1 MVSYHRLAKLFSASP
16 AVSSSIH
23 NLHGKDNMNETW
35 QIISAIPGN
44 SQLIAQNWLVAQTAV
59 PVPGVPTTVTTNFST
74 TGVENFVKQT
84 SGTVGA
90 FLPNLIGGVLTLFIG
105 WIVAYVVSS
114 VVRSLL
120 KRTNLDNRLGNLATG
135 NSGTARS
142 TMNTEKL
149 VGDVVFWLIFLFALL
164 GFLNA
169 LNLTVVAQPLN
180 NVLNQILAFVPKLA
194 SAAALAGIAWLLATA
209 VKTIVTR
216 TAGTLMPAMSRRL
229 AVGDNQVLPSE
240 TLGNAL
246 YWFVFLFFLPL
257 ILDVLDLRGPLA
269 PVQNLLNDILSALP
283 NIFKAVLIGVVG
295 WFVARIVRELVTNL
309 LAAAGTERLATKI
322 GLNRAAPGQSLS
334 GLLGTVVYLMVLI
347 PTAVAALDAL
357 QIPAISRPAT
367 SMLQQVLNT
376 IPQILTAAGI
386 LAVAY
391 VVSQFIGDLVTNLL
405 SGLGFNSIFRAL
417 GLNTLHQNTT
427 DTSAPSAPSTPPTVP
442 TARGTIVPTSSKKRT
457 PSEVAGLVAQ
467 IGVML
472 VAAVAATGVLGI
484 DSLTQLVNGLLLIAG
499 QVLSGV
505 VVFAIGLYL
514 ANLAQKIVSSSGT
527 HQANVLGQIARLAI
541 LAFVGAMALQQMG
554 IAAGIVNLAFGL
566 LLGAIAIAVA
576 ISFGLGGRDVASEQ
590 LRDWLTGFRDK
601 R

>member
-1 MVSYHRLAKLFSASP
+1 
-16 AVSSSIH
+16 
-23 NLHGKDNMNETW
+23 MNETW
-35 QIISAIPGN
+35 QSLGILSET
-44 SQLIAQNWLVAQTAV
+44 SQLLDFNWLVAQVAA
-59 PVPGVPTTVTTNFST
+59 PTTTTTTNFST
-74 TGVENFVKQT
+74 AGVENMIRQT
-84 SGTVGA
+84 SGTIGA
-90 FLPNLIGGVLTLFIG
+90 FLPSLIGAVVTLFIG
-105 WIVAYVVSS
+105 WILAFIISS
-114 VVRSLL
+114 VIRNLL
-120 KRTNLDNRLGNLATG
+120 KRTDLDNRLGRMATG
-135 NSGTARS
+135 GSRS
-142 TMNTEKL
+142 NMNTEKL
-149 VGDVVFWLIFLFALL
+149 VGDVVFWLIFLFAVLA
-164 GFLNA
+164 FLNA

-180 NVLNQILAFVPKLA
+180 NVLNQVLAFVPKLL
-194 SAAALAGIAWLLATA
+194 SAGALAAVAWLVATA
-209 VKTIVTR
+209 VKAIVVR
-216 TAGTLMPAMSRRL
+216 TAGTIVPAMSRRM
-229 AVGDNQVLPSE
+229 AVGENQVLPSE

-283 NIFKAVLIGVVG
+283 NIFKAALIGIVG

-309 LAAAGTERLATKI
+309 LAAAGTERLAAKI

-357 QIPAISRPAT
+357 QIPAISGPAT
-367 SMLQQVLNT
+367 SMLQRVLDI
-376 IPQILTAAGI
+376 IPQILTAAAI

-405 SGLGFNSIFRAL
+405 NGLGFNNIFRVL
-417 GLNTLHQNTT
+417 GLHSLHQSTT
-427 DTSAPSAPSTPPTVP
+427 DTRTTTPPVP
-442 TARGTIVPTSSKKRT
+442 GGTIVPSPTKQT
-457 PSEVAGLVAQ
+457 PSEVAGLVAR

-499 QVLSGV
+499 QVLSGI

-514 ANLAQKIVSSSGT
+514 ANLAHTIVASSGT
-527 HQANVLGQIARLAI
+527 QQSRTLAQIARLAI
-541 LAFVGAMALQQMG
+541 ITFVGAMALQQMG
-554 IAAGIVNLAFGL
+554 IAASIVNLAFGL
-566 LLGAIAIAVA
+566 MLGAIAVAVA

>member
-1 MVSYHRLAKLFSASP
+1 M
-16 AVSSSIH
+16 
-23 NLHGKDNMNETW
+23 
-35 QIISAIPGN
+35 
-44 SQLIAQNWLVAQTAV
+44 
-59 PVPGVPTTVTTNFST
+59 
-74 TGVENFVKQT
+74 
-84 SGTVGA
+84 
-90 FLPNLIGGVLTLFIG
+90 
-105 WIVAYVVSS
+105 
-114 VVRSLL
+114 
-120 KRTNLDNRLGNLATG
+120 
-135 NSGTARS
+135 
-142 TMNTEKL
+142 
-149 VGDVVFWLIFLFALL
+149 L

-194 SAAALAGIAWLLATA
+194 SAAALAAVAWLVATA
-209 VKTIVTR
+209 VKAIVVR
-216 TAGTLMPAMSRRL
+216 TAGTLVPAMSRRM
-229 AVGDNQVLPSE
+229 AVGENQVLPSE

-283 NIFKAVLIGVVG
+283 NIFKAGLIALVG

-357 QIPAISRPAT
+357 QIPAISGPAT
-367 SMLQQVLNT
+367 SMLQRVLDI
-376 IPQILTAAGI
+376 IPQILTAAAI

-391 VVSQFIGDLVTNLL
+391 VVSQFIGELVTNLL
-405 SGLGFNSIFRAL
+405 NGLGFNNIFRAL
-417 GLNTLHQNTT
+417 GLNSLHDSTT
-427 DTSAPSAPSTPPTVP
+427 ASPLSVPPSGTPVTRSEIVPST
-442 TARGTIVPTSSKKRT
+442 RKQT
-457 PSEVAGLVAQ
+457 PSEIAGLVAR

-484 DSLTQLVNGLLLIAG
+484 DSLTQLVNGLLLISG
-499 QVLSGV
+499 QVLSGI

-514 ANLAQKIVSSSGT
+514 ANLAQRVVSSSGT
-527 HQANVLGQIARLAI
+527 HQSQILGQVARLAI
-541 LAFVGAMALQQMG
+541 IVFVGAMALQQMG
-554 IAAGIVNLAFGL
+554 IAASIVNLAFGL
-566 LLGAIAIAVA
+566 LLGAIAVAMA

>member
-1 MVSYHRLAKLFSASP
+1 VLAL
-16 AVSSSIH
+16 
-23 NLHGKDNMNETW
+23 
-35 QIISAIPGN
+35 
-44 SQLIAQNWLVAQTAV
+44 
-59 PVPGVPTTVTTNFST
+59 
-74 TGVENFVKQT
+74 
-84 SGTVGA
+84 
-90 FLPNLIGGVLTLFIG
+90 
-105 WIVAYVVSS
+105 
-114 VVRSLL
+114 
-120 KRTNLDNRLGNLATG
+120 
-135 NSGTARS
+135 
-142 TMNTEKL
+142 
-149 VGDVVFWLIFLFALL
+149 
-164 GFLNA
+164 LNA

-180 NVLNQILAFVPKLA
+180 NVLNQILVFVPKLA
-194 SAAALAGIAWLLATA
+194 SAAALAAVAWLIATA
-209 VKTIVTR
+209 VKIIVVR
-216 TAGTLMPAMSRRL
+216 TAGTLIPAMSRRL
-229 AVGDNQVLPSE
+229 AVGENQVLPSE

-283 NIFKAVLIGVVG
+283 NIFKAALIGLVG

-309 LAAAGTERLATKI
+309 LAAAGTERLATRI

-405 SGLGFNSIFRAL
+405 SGLGFNNIFRAL
-417 GLNTLHQNTT
+417 GLNSLHDAT
-427 DTSAPSAPSTPPTVP
+427 TPPIPP
-442 TARGTIVPTSSKKRT
+442 TTTATGIPTTRGTIVPSPKQQT
-457 PSEVAGLVAQ
+457 PSEVAGLVAR

-472 VAAVAATGVLGI
+472 VATVAATNVLGI
-484 DSLTQLVNGLLLIAG
+484 PSLTALVNGLLLISG
-499 QVLSGV
+499 QVLSGI

-514 ANLAQKIVSSSGT
+514 ANLAYRIVSSSGT
-527 HQANVLGQIARLAI
+527 QQSQVLGQIARLAI
-541 LAFVGAMALQQMG
+541 IVFVGAMALQQMG
-554 IAAGIVNLAFGL
+554 IASSIVNLAFGL
-566 LLGAIAIAVA
+566 LLGAIAVAAA

-590 LRDWLTGFRDK
+590 LRDWLAGFRDK

>member
-1 MVSYHRLAKLFSASP
+1 
-16 AVSSSIH
+16 
-23 NLHGKDNMNETW
+23 MNETW
-35 QIISAIPGN
+35 QLIGSLPGACGLIS
-44 SQLIAQNWLVAQTAV
+44 QQWLVAQTAV
-59 PVPGVPTTVTTNFST
+59 PVVTPNFST
-74 TGVENFVKQT
+74 AGVENLVRQT

-90 FLPNLIGGVLTLFIG
+90 YLPSLLGAIVTLFIG
-105 WIVAYVVSS
+105 WIAAFVISS
-114 VVRSLL
+114 VVRNLL
-120 KRTNLDNRLGNLATG
+120 KRTDLDNRLGRMATG
-135 NSGTARS
+135 GTNSNL
-142 TMNTEKL
+142 NTEKL
-149 VGDVVFWLIFLFALL
+149 VGDVVFWLIFLFAVL

-194 SAAALAGIAWLLATA
+194 SAAALAAVAWLVATA
-209 VKTIVTR
+209 VKAIVIR
-216 TAGTLMPAMSRRL
+216 TAGTIVPAMSRRM
-229 AVGDNQVLPSE
+229 AVGENQVLPSE

-269 PVQNLLNDILSALP
+269 PVQNLLDGILSALP
-283 NIFKAVLIGVVG
+283 NIFKAGLIGLVG

-309 LAAAGTERLATKI
+309 LAAAGTERLATRI

-334 GLLGTVVYLMVLI
+334 GLLGTIVYLMVLI

-357 QIPAISRPAT
+357 QIPAISGPAT
-367 SMLQQVLNT
+367 SMLQRVLDI

-391 VVSQFIGDLVTNLL
+391 VVSQFIGELVTNLL
-405 SGLGFNSIFRAL
+405 NGLGFNNIFRAL
-417 GLNTLHQNTT
+417 GLNSLHDSTIST
-427 DTSAPSAPSTPPTVP
+427 PTPPGIPTSRSEIVPSTN
-442 TARGTIVPTSSKKRT
+442 KQT
-457 PSEVAGLVAQ
+457 PSEVVGLVAR

-484 DSLTQLVNGLLLIAG
+484 ESLTQLVNGLLLISG

-505 VVFAIGLYL
+505 IVFAIGLYL
-514 ANLAQKIVSSSGT
+514 ANLAQRVVSSSGT
-527 HQANVLGQIARLAI
+527 HQSQILGQVARLAI
-541 LAFVGAMALQQMG
+541 IVFVGAMALQQMG
-554 IAAGIVNLAFGL
+554 IAASIVNLAFGL
-566 LLGAIAIAVA
+566 LLGAIAVALA

-590 LRDWLTGFRDK
+590 LRDWLSGFRDK